1 MAKKLIAITGGIG
14 SGKSLALSILLD
26 AGFYVLSS
34 DDICAKLYERRKV
47 KLILKKLFP
56 SAVKGF
62 FNPKIDRKAIS
73 KIVFSD
79 KQKLKDLTDTI
90 TPLVIK
96 EIKEKAKKISDIVF
110 VEVPILFECGY
121 QNDFDAVIVIY
132 RPLNERIESVK
143 TRSNLTENEVKDRI
157 KNQFDYENN
166 DLSSYI
172 LLTNDGDKEQLK
184 ASLLSII
191 KNL

>member
-14 SGKSLALSILLD
+14 SGKSFALSVLLD
-26 AGFYVLSS
+26 AGFSVLSS
-34 DDICAKLYERRKV
+34 DKITAELYEKRKV
-47 KLILKKLFP
+47 KLTLKKMFP

-79 KQKLKDLTDTI
+79 KQKLKELTITI

-96 EIKEKAKKISDIVF
+96 EIKERAKKISGILF

-121 QNDFDAVIVIY
+121 QNEFDAVIIIN
-132 RPLNERIESVK
+132 RPIKERIESVK
-143 TRSNLTENEVKDRI
+143 TRSNLTESEVLDRI
-157 KNQFDYENN
+157 KNQFDYQNS

-172 LLTNDGDKEQLK
+172 LLNNDGDKDQLK
-184 ASLLSII
+184 EKLIKII
-191 KNL
+191 KNI

>member
-14 SGKSLALSILLD
+14 SGKSLALSILFD

-157 KNQFDYENN
+157 RNQFDYENN

>member
-14 SGKSLALSILLD
+14 SGKSLALSILFD

-96 EIKEKAKKISDIVF
+96 KIKEKAKKINDIVF